1 VPVRAAAFI
10 EPLSFRWGSATHDH
24 KYEKYL
30 ALAADPPSG
39 EGAVGLRRQLWR
51 TRRRERRCAMSA
63 RWKVNIT
70 PAERVGRILL
80 GLVGAVGGILLLAG
94 SPTALSGTLEVLL
107 VLAGLDLVVTGA
119 TGHCPLY
126 QKLGHMPH

>member
-1 VPVRAAAFI
+1 M
-10 EPLSFRWGSATHDH
+10 AT
-24 KYEKYL
+24 
-30 ALAADPPSG
+30 
-39 EGAVGLRRQLWR
+39 
-51 TRRRERRCAMSA
+51 

-70 PAERVGRILL
+70 PAERAGRILL

-94 SPTALSGTLEVLL
+94 SPTPLTGTLEVLL

-126 QKLGHMPH
+126 QKLGDFPRSLRRSS